1 MNKQTRKTPMALAK
15 EGFLLPAKKTATK
28 NIKVPKQKVKRSEMP
43 ALLEKYTELYDFSPT
58 GYFTLD
64 QEGFICELNLSGALL
79 IGKERSALV
88 GKCFADFVKDE
99 SGTGFNSFFKKLFEI
114 NVKTSCEVLL
124 KNDFNPS
131 MYVYI
136 DGIVVNQG
144 TKCLLVVVDITE
156 RRKAEETLKTR
167 DKIFNLSLDLHCIT
181 GFDGY
186 FKVLN
191 PSWTRVLGWS
201 AEELLS
207 KPASTFLHPDD
218 HEVSWEIRSAIIS
231 NEGVSRFENRFLC
244 KNGSYKQLEW
254 NSFLNAAENTIISI
268 ARDITEKKE
277 AEEENRKLAMI
288 ASLTINAVILTDS
301 EGYIQWVN
309 KGFERITQYSFEE
322 VIGKKPGD
330 FLQGEETDSQ
340 VVQLMRNS
348 IKNKEGFKVEI
359 VNYSKAGDKYWLDI
373 EAVPMLNK
381 QNKLTGFMAI
391 ERDITDRKLAG
402 EELLILNEDLN
413 KRATALVVSNNE
425 LERFAYVASHDLQ
438 EPLRMINGFMQL
450 LSKNFE
456 NVLDEKAK
464 QYVRYALDGTER
476 MKHLIKDL
484 LEYSQVGTSEDLF
497 AETNMNSILLE
508 VSKIFET
515 QEDENQPE
523 IHYPLLPVIYANTS
537 QMMQLMQ
544 NLVGNAIKYKS
555 SLKPIITISF
565 TEEADNYLFSVA
577 DNGIGIE
584 PQHFDKIFNLFHR
597 LHIREEYAGTGIGL
611 AICKKIVEKHG
622 GKIWVGSEPG
632 KGSTFFFTIKKL
644 LK

>member
-1 MNKQTRKTPMALAK
+1 MTVSKQKS
-15 EGFLLPAKKTATK
+15 LLHLIKNTSK
-28 NIKVPKQKVKRSEMP
+28 NIKVPQQKVKHSKIS

-88 GKCFADFVKDE
+88 GERFAEFIKGE
-99 SGTGFNSFFKKLFEI
+99 SGVAFSTFFKMLFET

-124 KNDFNPS
+124 KNDFNPF

-156 RRKAEETLKTR
+156 RRKAEAALKSR
-167 DKIFNLSLDLHCIT
+167 DKIFNLSLDMHCIT

-201 AEELLS
+201 NEELLS
-207 KPASTFLHPDD
+207 KPATAFLHPDD
-218 HEVSWEIRSAIIS
+218 LEETLQIRSAIIT
-231 NEGVSRFENRFLC
+231 NQGVSRFENRFLC
-244 KNGSYKQLEW
+244 KNGIYKHLEW
-254 NSFLNAAENTIISI
+254 NSFLNASENTIISI
-268 ARDITEKKE
+268 ARDITQKKE

-288 ASLTINAVILTDS
+288 ASLTINAVILTDA

-330 FLQGEETDSQ
+330 FLQGEETDPE

-373 EAVPMLNK
+373 EAVPMLDK

-402 EELLILNEDLN
+402 EELLVLNEDLN
-413 KRATALVVSNNE
+413 KRARALVVSNNE

-438 EPLRMINGFMQL
+438 EPLRMVNGFMRL
-450 LSKNFE
+450 LIKNFE
-456 NVLDEKAK
+456 NVLDEKAT
-464 QYVRYALDGTER
+464 QYVRYALDGSER
-476 MKHLIKDL
+476 MKDLIKDL
-484 LEYSQVGTSEDLF
+484 LEYSKVGTNKEVF
-497 AETNMNSILLE
+497 TETNLNSVLLE
-508 VSKIFET
+508 VTTIF
-515 QEDENQPE
+515 QKHVHKNQPE
-523 IHYPLLPVIYANTS
+523 IHYPLLPVIYANST
-537 QMMQLMQ
+537 QMLQLMQ

-555 SLKPIITISF
+555 SVKPIITISF

-577 DNGIGIE
+577 DNGIGID
-584 PQHFDKIFNLFHR
+584 PQHFDKIFNLFQR
-597 LHIREEYAGTGIGL
+597 LHIKEEYSGTGIGL

-622 GKIWVGSEPG
+622 GKIWVSSLPG
-632 KGSTFFFTIKKL
+632 QGSTFYFTIKKQL
-644 LK
+644 A